1 MLSRV
6 CRDGYGTKLSR
17 VCYFVLGRSRAPSKN
32 IFSVIPRST
41 ARGNP
46 FSPDITD
53 RHVAPLLAMTSP
65 IGVRNGFLRS
75 LRSVEMTEG
84 TERCGH
90 RSLRGCDC
98 ERRWQMPLA
107 KRSLCLSPAFL
118 FRPRWRSATFPK
130 GEGLFLSVHPNG
142 NIRGSGGQFLHPR
155 LCGNFDFRHRIP
167 QPLALVIAHGVVG
180 QQLIILQIL
189 QTL

>member
-1 MLSRV
+1 MEQNCPGFAIL
-6 CRDGYGTKLSR
+6 
-17 VCYFVLGRSRAPSKN
+17 FLGGLERP
-32 IFSVIPRST
+32 PRTSFLPFRGST

-53 RHVAPLLAMTSP
+53 CHVAPLLAMTSP

-118 FRPRWRSATFPK
+118 FRPRWRSATFPP
-130 GEGLFLSVHPNG
+130 GEGIGRNGFLRSLRSVEMTE
-142 NIRGSGGQFLHPR
+142 R
-155 LCGNFDFRHRIP
+155 
-167 QPLALVIAHGVVG
+167 
-180 QQLIILQIL
+180 
-189 QTL
+189 